1 MCNYRCQSCSKG
13 DSVIVVTGIF
23 RVLAPHAEA
32 GKAEQ
37 AVSQLKEKQMDSLE
51 ALTTFFG
58 WCAVI
63 NTALLLLA
71 AFFLAYMR
79 GFALNIH
86 TRMFALS
93 EEDVLRAYFQYLAQY
108 KILALVFS
116 VVPYVALRLTA

>member
-1 MCNYRCQSCSKG
+1 
-13 DSVIVVTGIF
+13 
-23 RVLAPHAEA
+23 
-32 GKAEQ
+32 
-37 AVSQLKEKQMDSLE
+37 MDSLE

-116 VVPYVALRLTA
+116 VVPYVALRFTA